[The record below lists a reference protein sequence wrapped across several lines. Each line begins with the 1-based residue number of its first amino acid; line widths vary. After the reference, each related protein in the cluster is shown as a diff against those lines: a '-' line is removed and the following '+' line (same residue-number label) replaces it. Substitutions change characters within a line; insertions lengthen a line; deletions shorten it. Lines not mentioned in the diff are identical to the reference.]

1 MCEEKILMNK
11 HQIDE
16 SIKKISNDII
26 NEFGDMSNVTLVG
39 IQTRGVEIA
48 KRIKKLLELHSGN
61 EIKMGTLDI
70 TFYRDDLAT
79 RGIIPAI
86 KETTIEF
93 NITKKIVIL
102 VDDVIFTGRTTKA
115 AMETLMSFGRPQI
128 IRLAV
133 LIDRGNREL
142 PIQPDY
148 CGIKINTKL
157 NDKVKVRLN
166 ETDGIEDTVLWCV
179 EEG

>member
-1 MCEEKILMNK
+1 VCEEKILMNK
-11 HQIDE
+11 QQIDE
-16 SIKKISNDII
+16 SIKKISTDII
-26 NEFGDMSNVTLVG
+26 NEFGDMANVTLVG

-48 KRIKKLLELHSGN
+48 KRIKKLLELHGGN

-79 RGIIPAI
+79 RGVIPAI
-86 KETTIEF
+86 KDTIIEF

-115 AMETLMSFGRPQI
+115 ALETLMSFGRPQI

-133 LIDRGNREL
+133 LVDRGNREL

-157 NDKVKVRLN
+157 NDKVKVRLK
-166 ETDGIEDTVLWCV
+166 ETDGIEDTVLYCT
-179 EEG
+179 E